1 VAPAQASS
9 FGASDIFLVIY
20 YLVPI
25 VSRAETAL
33 FHICD
38 YVALDNGR
46 APVKIYNI
54 MNTLYGF
61 VLIKCY
67 NIKEKI
73 KIIINI
79 IFILHKRIRILL
91 MININI
97 H

>member
-1 VAPAQASS
+1 M
-9 FGASDIFLVIY
+9 
-20 YLVPI
+20 VPI

-33 FHICD
+33 CHICGD